1 MIFSR
6 VIMTLIILLLLLM
19 PIFTLLFFLYHHSV
33 YATTTSL
40 GLSETGDTTLSPP
53 SQSNCITF
61 DSQER
66 IITVSCKTTNLTYI
80 DSQLKDPDVL
90 HRDNGL
96 DKGWVLN
103 AGITV
108 AEDATLYIN
117 SSDTS
122 WLKILADEENAYPIH
137 VSGSLKIDSV
147 GIASWNPNTNNYT
160 SSSDS
165 QRDGQDVQI
174 GTPRPYIVVDEGA
187 TGTTDITN
195 SEIAH
200 LGYESGY
207 GGGRTGLRY
216 EGGDGSILRGNNIHD
231 LYFGFYS
238 KGVGGI
244 EIEDNYIHDNIHYGL
259 DPHTGTHDMNIRNNT
274 VNDNG
279 GIGIICS
286 LDCYNIAIEDNVVY
300 NNTKMGIM
308 FSRNMT
314 DSIARNNDVSNEDRG
329 IVISESSNNEIYNN
343 TVSDSGSGI
352 EVDED
357 SSGNSIHDNTIVDI
371 DAPEDALGIE
381 DGTESENTLFSNE
394 IIDSKTRSNIT
405 LDQNPALPS
414 PPPPDDSGNGNNGDN
429 EGGGE
434 ESGDGD
440 EGGDGD
446 GDEDDS
452 GGNDDEESEE

>member
-1 MIFSR
+1 MNLFIPILAVAIYALS
-6 VIMTLIILLLLLM
+6 ITLNLSA
-19 PIFTLLFFLYHHSV
+19 YGS
-33 YATTTSL
+33 TS
-40 GLSETGDTTLSPP
+40 GLSSPEMGDFLSSSSFSP
-53 SQSNCITF
+53 SSDNASACVMF
-61 DSQER
+61 DSEER
-66 IITVSCKTTNLTYI
+66 MITITCKATDLTHI
-80 DSQLKDPDVL
+80 ASSLRDPDVL
-90 HRDNGL
+90 QRDANI
-96 DKGWVLN
+96 DKGWILN
-103 AGITV
+103 SGITV
-108 AEDATLYIN
+108 AQNAVLYIN

-122 WLKILADEENAYPIH
+122 WLKIFGDGETAYPILI
-137 VSGSLKIDSV
+137 SGGLKIDSAK
-147 GIASWNPNTNNYT
+147 ISSWNPNTNNYT
-160 SSSDS
+160 SSLDS

-174 GTPRPYIVVDEGA
+174 GTPRPYIVISDDA

-195 SEIAH
+195 SEITH

-216 EGGDGSILRGNNIHD
+216 ESGDGSIIRGNDIHD

-244 EIEDNYIHDNIHYGL
+244 KIENNNIHDNIHYGL
-259 DPHTGTHDMNIRNNT
+259 DPHTGTHDMIIRNNT

-286 LDCYNIAIEDNVVY
+286 LDCYNITIEDNVVH

-357 SSGNSIHDNTIVDI
+357 SSGNSIHNNTIVDI
-371 DAPEDALGIE
+371 EAPEDALGIE
-381 DGTESENTLFSNE
+381 DGAESENTLLSNE
-394 IIDSKTRSNIT
+394 VIDSKTGSNIT

-414 PPPPDDSGNGNNGDN
+414 PSPDDSGDGNNGDN
-429 EGGGE
+429 EGDGE
-434 ESGDGD
+434 ESGDGN
-440 EGGDGD
+440 EGGNGD
-446 GDEDDS
+446 GGEDDS
-452 GGNDDEESEE
+452 GGNDDE